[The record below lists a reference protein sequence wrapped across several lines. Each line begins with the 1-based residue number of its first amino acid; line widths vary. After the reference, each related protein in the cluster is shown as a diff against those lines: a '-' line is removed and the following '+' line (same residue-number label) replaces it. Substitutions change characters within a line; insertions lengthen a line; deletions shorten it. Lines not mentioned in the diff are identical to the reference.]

1 MSKYLYIEKK
11 MTKLHIQDNL
21 SRPRLNDETHAKI
34 NMVMIVDIFSSLN
47 ISKYFVQQKNPIK
60 IEQNI
65 YKWSK
70 KSSNCKNINCNSFNE
85 LVMLKEIIRD
95 DKLFDK
101 INMGILPNR
110 TIVIDNGHILN
121 MLYLRISNRKMYKL
135 YMREFK
141 HRKHNWNYIAFV
153 IKNGRDPRNEFENKL
168 LKELPFVLK
177 QSQAE
182 CIVLDYKKYRTP
194 TLLKK
199 EIKDKI
205 LYYFNKIDETVTLR

>member
-1 MSKYLYIEKK
+1 

>member
-1 MSKYLYIEKK
+1 MSKLN
-11 MTKLHIQDNL
+11 IQENL
-21 SRPRLNDETHAKI
+21 SRPRLNDEERAKI
-34 NMVMIVDIFSSLN
+34 NMIMIVDIFSSLN
-47 ISKYFVQQKNPIK
+47 ISKYFGQQKSQIK
-60 IEQNI
+60 IEHNI

-101 INMGILPNR
+101 INMGIIPEK
-110 TIVIDNGHILN
+110 TIIVDNGHISN
-121 MLYLRISNRKMYKL
+121 MLYLRLSNRKMYKS

-141 HRKHNWNYIAFV
+141 HRKHNWNYVVFLV
-153 IKNGRDPRNEFENKL
+153 KNGREPRNEFENKL
-168 LKELPFVLK
+168 VKELKFVLK
-177 QSQAE
+177 QSQVDFKVFD
-182 CIVLDYKKYRTP
+182 CKKFRTP

-205 LYYFNKIDETVTLR
+205 LYYFTIPNDSVTDR